1 MSKIFFNL
9 RCPDCRGKI
18 TEDDAL
24 CPHCGADLN
33 APLADAERRAI
44 AKQYAEK
51 ARKTYDKWRNL
62 KSAIRDIDLATQF
75 EPESAEYHNLRG
87 LILDASGKT
96 ADAIN
101 SYREAIRLDPTL
113 EDAKVNLMDAKSDLI
128 NEALEK
134 KRISSIRQ
142 NSLFKVAVIFIGM
155 VTVICGAAE
164 MGFIYLSGRDLL
176 GPKKTIIFEPDY
188 PQISAMDSSTLKKT
202 AEILTTRARNHGY
215 SNVSFSVTNNS
226 RIIGKVPGSM
236 DTKKFVE
243 KISPM
248 GLLEFVDFGN
258 TQLPEGTIIS
268 TDLENI
274 YIQKKD
280 EKQWHTIMTNEG
292 IYEAGAVK
300 NQTGEYAISFS
311 LNDKG
316 QKIFADH
323 TTANIGSFLGI
334 VLDKVVMSAPIIHQ
348 PIIDGQGMISGT
360 FTLESAHDLAIILK
374 TTPLPIPIKLV
385 QITDSEK

>member
-9 RCPDCRGKI
+9 QCPDCGWKI
-18 TEDDAL
+18 ADDDTL

-62 KSAIRDIDLATQF
+62 KSAIRDINLATQF

-87 LILDASGKT
+87 LILDASGRT

-113 EDAKVNLMDAKSDLI
+113 ADAKVNLVDAESDLI
-128 NEALEK
+128 NEAQER
-134 KRISSIRQ
+134 KRISLIRQ
-142 NSLFKVAVIFIGM
+142 NSLLKVAVMFIGM

-202 AEILTTRARNHGY
+202 AEILTTRARNLGY
-215 SNVSFSVTNNS
+215 SNVSFDVIDNS
-226 RIIGKVPGSM
+226 QIIGKVPNST

-243 KISPM
+243 RISPV

-258 TQLPEGTIIS
+258 TPIPEGTVIS

-280 EKQWHTIMTNEG
+280 LKQWHTIMTNEG
-292 IYEAGAVK
+292 IKEAGAVK
-300 NQTGEYAISFS
+300 KQTGEYAISFS
-311 LNDKG
+311 LTDNG
-316 QKIFADH
+316 RKIFADH
-323 TTANIGSFLGI
+323 TTANVGNFLGI
-334 VLDKVVMSAPIIHQ
+334 VLDKVVMSAPIIQQ
-348 PIIDGQGMISGT
+348 PITDGEGMISGA
-360 FTLESAHDLAIILK
+360 FTQEKIRDLAMMLK

-385 QITDSEK
+385 QDSDSVK